1 MDAHVDEA
9 PVLCNESEGIA
20 IITLNRP
27 KQLNA
32 LSEEVLSELQLV
44 LDRLA
49 ANDALRCVVISAKG
63 AAFCA
68 GHDLREM
75 RSENRA
81 EEYYEDL
88 FTRCGRV
95 MQSLGEMPVPVVA
108 RVHGMATAAGCQ
120 LCAACDL
127 AIASASAKFAV
138 SGINLGLFCS
148 TPAVALSRAVNPKQ
162 AFEMLV
168 TGRFISAEAAR
179 AMGLVSRVVLDE
191 DLDSEI
197 AAITSEIASKSGVA
211 IRLGKAMFRK
221 QLSMSL
227 SDAYCYAGKVM
238 AQNMMTEDAAEGID
252 AFLEKRTPTW
262 KNRGTGAA

>member
-1 MDAHVDEA
+1 MEVHVEEA
-9 PVLCNESEGIA
+9 PVLCNEADGIA
-20 IITLNRP
+20 TITLNRP
-27 KQLNA
+27 KRLNA
-32 LSEEVLSELQLV
+32 LSEEVLSELQLI

-49 ANDALRCVVISAKG
+49 TQNDLRCVVISGSG

-75 RSENRA
+75 RTGNRSK
-81 EEYYEDL
+81 EYFESL
-88 FTRCGRV
+88 FARCARV

-108 RVHGMATAAGCQ
+108 RVHGMATAGGCQ
-120 LCAACDL
+120 LCAACDM
-127 AIASASAKFAV
+127 AIASTSAQFAV

-168 TGRFISAEAAR
+168 TGRVVSADVAR
-179 AMGLVSRVVLDE
+179 AMGLVSRVVADK
-191 DLDSEI
+191 DLDSEMS
-197 AAITSEIASKSGVA
+197 ALTREIASKSGVA

-227 SDAYCYAGKVM
+227 SDAYCHAGEIM
-238 AQNMMTEDAAEGID
+238 AQNMMTEDATEGID
-252 AFLEKRTPTW
+252 AFLEKRLPTW
-262 KNRGTGAA
+262 KNR